1 MLTHFIDGPHPEPN
15 STIVLYYFCNDFPS
29 VPVVNSLVQH
39 FRLEQN
45 LTEVLIDQLERT
57 AAIER
62 DEKIKFVCV
71 NYSKN
76 KLFTFLNNISANFEV
91 IKSK

>member
-1 MLTHFIDGPHPEPN
+1 MLKH
-15 STIVLYYFCNDFPS
+15 VYYFILLNAKAD
-29 VPVVNSLVQH
+29 VKKHPVVNSLVQH

-45 LTEVLIDQLERT
+45 LTDVLIDQLESGDKYQRRT

-62 DEKIKFVCV
+62 DEKIKFLCV

-76 KLFTFLNNISANFEV
+76 KLFTFLNNISAKL
-91 IKSK
+91 KS